1 MERNNLVIAIS
12 GKMRHGKDTI
22 GDYLIAK
29 YGFKPLRFA
38 DKVKEV
44 CINYDNSTPELRE
57 SWNKKVAQEVL
68 SNVSRDKEVDVLM
81 QSVCPGIWK
90 KLTHEE
96 CYGEKTKHS
105 RLTMQGFAQGM
116 RNLDPDCWVRYALSK
131 SCEKKGRWVI
141 TDIRYRN
148 EAFAIE
154 GSENSQIWRV
164 IRPMGPQPGG
174 DHVSEV
180 ELDDYPFEVYID
192 NDGTIESLHRKVDK
206 IIRPILK
213 GMRPFAKGGEVY

>member
-22 GDYLIAK
+22 GDYLVSK

-44 CINYDNSTPELRE
+44 CMNYDNSTSELRDF
-57 SWNKKVAQEVL
+57 WNKKVAEEVL
-68 SNVSRDKEVDVLM
+68 CKVSRANEVDTLM
-81 QSVCPGIWK
+81 QSVCPGVWK

-96 CYGEKTKHS
+96 CYGEKTKYS

-116 RNLDPDCWVRYALSK
+116 RNLDPDCWVRYALTK
-131 SCEKKGRWVI
+131 GKREKGRWVI
-141 TDIRYRN
+141 TDIRYKN

-154 GSENSQIWRV
+154 VSENSQIWRV
-164 IRPMGPQPGG
+164 TRTMETQPGG

-180 ELDDYPFEVYID
+180 ELDDYPFEIFLE
-192 NDGTIESLHRKVDK
+192 NDGTIEELHRKVDK
-206 IIRPILK
+206 IIRAILK